1 MRTLKQSPIF
11 LFSLSLLLM
20 NDVSGQVCSNPGTII
35 YGMDGNG
42 FIYPINTTN
51 ASVGAR
57 INPVYP
63 GNSPASPNAMG
74 YNTSNGRF
82 YYFKRNA
89 DQGTQEFVSF
99 NPTTNTY
106 TILASCPTTYNIK
119 TGCVNYTSSGYY
131 CIDTYGD
138 LYFYRFSSNMWRK
151 ITGTYFNQWG
161 TDITT
166 TVRNHT
172 SGDIAMDG
180 FGVLWFLCSDAT
192 TYGLYKFP
200 AALPTVTVASLTLT
214 QKIAPTTPTP
224 GGQTFAGI
232 SFNPTGQIFL
242 DQRGND
248 RLYRLENNLT
258 LTLLGT
264 FSTSGVGDD
273 LTSCNYPMAALA
285 SNWQSFTLEGRGTH
299 EVSLK
304 WSVVSENIK
313 GYYIE
318 VSSDAENWQTLGFVE
333 SKNSGLTADS
343 YSFVHTSYGNG
354 RQYYRIRQVSL
365 DETYSYSEIKF
376 RDGNQKDIITIGPN
390 PTKGSITLKNNDYV
404 YTRISIMDLSGRL
417 IKESALSIGFNSI
430 SLFSLP
436 RGTYIVRLHSDS
448 NQPYHQKIIKE

>member
-11 LFSLSLLLM
+11 LYLLSLLLAS
-20 NDVSGQVCSNPGTII
+20 NVSGQVCSSPGTII
-35 YGMDGNG
+35 YGLDGNG

-57 INPVYP
+57 INPAYP

-74 YNTSNGRF
+74 YNTGNGRF

-99 NPTTNTY
+99 NPATNSY
-106 TILASCPTTYNIK
+106 AILASCPSTYNIK

-131 CIDTYGD
+131 CIDDNAD
-138 LYFYRFSSNMWRK
+138 LYFYRFSSNMWKK
-151 ITGTYFNQWG
+151 ITGTYYNQWG
-161 TDITT
+161 TNITL
-166 TVRNHT
+166 TVRDHT
-172 SGDIAMDG
+172 SGDVAMDG

-200 AALPTVTVASLTLT
+200 AALPVATVASLTLT
-214 QKIAPTTPTP
+214 QKIAPTAPTP

-242 DQRGND
+242 AQRGND

-285 SNWQSFTLEGRGTH
+285 SNWQSFTIEERGNY
-299 EVSLK
+299 EVLLN
-304 WSVVSENIK
+304 WSVVSENMK

-318 VSSDAENWQTLGFVE
+318 VSPDAVNWQTAGFVE
-333 SKNSGLTADS
+333 SKNSGLNADK
-343 YSFVHTSYGNG
+343 YSFLHLSNSNG
-354 RQYYRIRQVSL
+354 RQYYRLRQVSI
-365 DETYSYSEIKF
+365 DGNISYSEVKF
-376 RDGNQKDIITIGPN
+376 RDGRSKDIIAIGPN
-390 PTKGSITLKNNDYV
+390 PTKGSIAFENNDNKYS
-404 YTRISIMDLSGRL
+404 RISIMDLSGRL
-417 IKESALSIGFNSI
+417 IKESALTVGFNSI
-430 SLFSLP
+430 SLSTLP
-436 RGTYIVRLHSDS
+436 SGTYLVRLHSES
-448 NQPYHQKIIKE
+448 GQPYHQKIIKE